1 MLTKINSI
9 SRLKKLG
16 LIVLVFSLFFNL
28 LGQIG
33 NTLNWTNIQVQ
44 AASTTFGSGQV
55 YVEKFYLNN
64 TSEVK
69 TLVTA
74 PGDYITVRIKYSNSN
89 SASAINSTIT
99 DTLPN
104 STFNYISGTLKN
116 CLLTSLNCSTL
127 SDSLFSGNNLTVSPS
142 AGFFGNNNNS
152 SSGNLEFG
160 KKRYL
165 HSTLCSTSN
174 SDREHFLQS
183 INNSSIFTPSCS
195 PVSGSSNV
203 LNYFNLDLLGNRYIY
218 QTVCLQASGEKE
230 SFIQGVGNANTFT
243 PVCTSLSVTAT
254 LDSSSV
260 LDLQNQRYLYQN
272 VCNQPSG
279 NKEIFIQ
286 GVGNTNGF
294 TPSCSSLGGGATL
307 DSSLVIDTLETN
319 NSAGFIEYQ
328 MKSTAVEDYASLS
341 NTDIGNYGT
350 NATLSSTEFTSI
362 TDTTMLES
370 IALKV
375 FCDTINPTGGERNLN
390 LSDAEIR
397 AGQDFRCNYQS
408 SICPTVFEDQN
419 TNGMKDVSEPLISG
433 VDVQLKSQDGNT
445 VLATITSNNSSQC
458 FQNLSHG
465 RTYKVVVPLPPV
477 GNNLT
482 GGDTKDVYVNYRQSE
497 IPVTFGYGFG
507 SLVLNAPTSINFPGL
522 TVSATPND
530 TTANIVPIQVID
542 TRLSNPGWS
551 LSALVSNFNSST
563 VQADPIPVA
572 NAFFNSPETV
582 TINDGQT
589 GGINIGESKRITSAT
604 EAMSI
609 FQGNQGQSKGDYS
622 INSRVTLTVPAYIRA
637 TNYSTNYIFTI
648 I

>member
-1 MLTKINSI
+1 MLSKITSI

-16 LIVLVFSLFFNL
+16 LMVLVLSLFFNL

-44 AASTTFGSGQV
+44 AASTSFGSGQV
-55 YVEKFYLNN
+55 YIEKFYLNN
-64 TSEVK
+64 NIEVK
-69 TLVTA
+69 SLITA

-89 SASAINSTIT
+89 SASALNSAIT

-104 STFNYISGTLKN
+104 SSFIYTSGTLKN
-116 CLLTSLNCSTL
+116 CLISNLTCSTL

-142 AGFFGNNNNS
+142 AGFFGNNNNA
-152 SSGNLEFG
+152 SSGNLELG

-165 HSTLCSTSN
+165 HSTLCSTNN

-183 INNSSIFTPSCS
+183 LNNSSIFTPSCS
-195 PVSGSSNV
+195 QVSGSSNV
-203 LNYFNLDLLGNRYIY
+203 INYFNLDLLGNRYIY

-230 SFIQGVGNANTFT
+230 SFIQAVGNANSFT
-243 PVCTSLSVTAT
+243 PSCSVLSGTAT
-254 LDSSSV
+254 VDSNSV
-260 LDLQNQRYLYQN
+260 IDLLNQRYIYQT

-279 NKEIFIQ
+279 NKELFIQ
-286 GVGNTNGF
+286 GVGNINGF
-294 TPSCSSLGGGATL
+294 TPSCSSLGGSATI
-307 DSSLVIDTLETN
+307 DSSLVIDTLETS
-319 NSAGFIEYQ
+319 NSAGFIEYE

-350 NATLSSTEFTSI
+350 NATLSSSEFTSI

-397 AGQDFRCNYQS
+397 AGQDFRCNYQN
-408 SICPTVFEDQN
+408 SICPIVFEDQN
-419 TNGMKDVSEPLISG
+419 TNGLKGISEPLITG
-433 VDVQLKSQDGNT
+433 VDVQLKSFDGNT
-445 VLATITSNNSSQC
+445 VLATITSNNSAQC

-482 GGDTKDVYVNYRQSE
+482 GGNTKDVYVNYRQSE

-507 SLVLNAPTSINFPGL
+507 SLVLNAPTSINFPSL

-551 LSALVSNFNSST
+551 LSALVGNFNSST
-563 VQADPIPVA
+563 VQAEPIPVA

-582 TINDGQT
+582 TVNDGQT

-609 FQGNQGQSKGDYS
+609 FQGNQGQSKGNYS